1 MARTVT
7 LTQLINSVRL
17 KADMVGADFCDDTEI
32 TEYINKSIAEL
43 YDLLLTTTYGDDY
56 FVSSTNITLTGA
68 TTYSLTSNIPTFYK
82 LKGVDIQDGGQWR
95 TLRPFMFAERN
106 RQRNAAIDIIDQY
119 RYRLVGNNLQ
129 FETNAPPASGTIK
142 VWYVPAATLLTT
154 GSDTFDGVN
163 GWEEYVVLDA
173 AIKCLVKEE
182 SDVSALVKFK
192 EDQLQRI
199 MAAAPNRNAAEPQ
212 RVTDVNA
219 VQNGEIYDVY
229 GFGTGGW

>member
-17 KADMVGADFCDDTEI
+17 KADMVGNNFCDDTEI

-56 FVSSTNITLTGA
+56 FVSSTTITLTGA
-68 TTYSLTSNIPTFYK
+68 TTYNLVTAIPTFYK
-82 LKGVDIQDGGQWR
+82 LKGVDIQDGSQWR

-106 RQRNAAIDIIDQY
+106 RQRNAAIDIVDQY

-142 VWYVPAATLLTT
+142 VWFVPVATSLAL

-173 AIKCLVKEE
+173 AIKCLLKEE
-182 SDVSALVKFK
+182 SDATALMKLK
-192 EDQLQRI
+192 QMQLERI

-219 VQNGEIYDVY
+219 IQNGEIYDVY
-229 GFGTGGW
+229 GFGTGGY